1 MRQAGTDKAV
11 SLLCIESKKKIER
24 RKNFMKRPTLH
35 AVWLIPALLLAAL
48 LPGAC
53 TFGDGLDP
61 CPYNVKLEYWYA
73 GSGVENT
80 LPVYVDNMRQYVFDG
95 SGALFSVTTL
105 RGDSVTGWQGNLPDG
120 EYTFVLW
127 GNAGDESKSAEV
139 VENTGEDDKTNGKDH
154 ETNNNEPMNM
164 ETMTLTSRRD
174 GIPPGYREDTDRL
187 YYGTATLTVEGGMTQ
202 RRRVYLS
209 HAHASLSVTV
219 VWQTEEKPVEGL
231 YRMRLKGVPAV
242 YGFTGGT
249 EQTTP
254 SGDGTFTLPRVD
266 RPVTYHET
274 RAALNYENEVT
285 GRFVTFRYTSVT
297 HPIWSLWRD
306 GEQVVKDLDLY
317 LFFRKLPM
325 DMNTNMEQ
333 EFDLLV
339 TIYEDKIT
347 VTQATAA
354 DWDEGGAIG

>member
-1 MRQAGTDKAV
+1 MR
-11 SLLCIESKKKIER
+11 R
-24 RKNFMKRPTLH
+24 RCTPLH

-48 LPGAC
+48 CPGAC

-61 CPYNVKLEYWYA
+61 CPYNVKLDYWYA

-80 LPVYVDNMRQYVFDG
+80 LPVYVDNVRQYIFNG
-95 SGALFSVTTL
+95 SGALLDVTTL

-127 GNAGDESKSAEV
+127 ANAGDAAKSNER
-139 VENTGEDDKTNGKDH
+139 VEDSGDEY
-154 ETNNNEPMNM
+154 NNNAINKKAMEDNNETDNNNAMNM

-174 GIPPGYREDTDRL
+174 GVPPGYREDTDRL
-187 YYGTATLTVEGGMTQ
+187 YYGTVTLTVQGGLAQ
-202 RRRVYLS
+202 RRRIYLS

-219 VWQTEEKPVEGL
+219 VWQTDDKPVEGL

-249 EQTTP
+249 EQEVP
-254 SGDGTFTLPRVD
+254 SGDGTFTLPRVE

-285 GRFVTFRYTSVT
+285 GRFITFRYTAST
-297 HPIWSLWRD
+297 HPVWSLWRD
-306 GEQVVKDLDLY
+306 GEQIVKDLDLY

-333 EFDLLV
+333 EFDLLITV
-339 TIYEDKIT
+339 YEDKIV

>member
-1 MRQAGTDKAV
+1 MR
-11 SLLCIESKKKIER
+11 R
-24 RKNFMKRPTLH
+24 RCTPLH

-48 LPGAC
+48 CPGAC

-61 CPYNVKLEYWYA
+61 CPYNVKLDYWYA

-80 LPVYVDNMRQYVFDG
+80 LPVYVDNVRQYMFDG
-95 SGALFSVTTL
+95 SGALLDVTTL

-127 GNAGDESKSAEV
+127 ANAGDAAKSNER
-139 VENTGEDDKTNGKDH
+139 VEDSGDEY
-154 ETNNNEPMNM
+154 NNNAINKKAMEDNNETDNNNAMNM

-174 GIPPGYREDTDRL
+174 GVPPGYREDTDRL
-187 YYGTATLTVEGGMTQ
+187 YYGTVTLTVQGGLAQ
-202 RRRVYLS
+202 RRRIYLS

-219 VWQTEEKPVEGL
+219 VWQTDEKPVEGL

-249 EQTTP
+249 EQEVP
-254 SGDGTFTLPRVD
+254 SGDGTFTLPRVE

-285 GRFVTFRYTSVT
+285 GRFITFRYTAST
-297 HPIWSLWRD
+297 HPVWSLWRD
-306 GEQVVKDLDLY
+306 GEQIVKDLDLY

-333 EFDLLV
+333 EFDLLITV
-339 TIYEDKIT
+339 YEDKIV

>member
-1 MRQAGTDKAV
+1 MR
-11 SLLCIESKKKIER
+11 R
-24 RKNFMKRPTLH
+24 RCTPLH

-48 LPGAC
+48 CPGAC

-61 CPYNVKLEYWYA
+61 CPYNVKLDYWYA

-80 LPVYVDNMRQYVFDG
+80 LPVYVDNVRQYMFDG
-95 SGALFSVTTL
+95 SGALLDVTTL

-127 GNAGDESKSAEV
+127 ANAGDAAKSNER
-139 VENTGEDDKTNGKDH
+139 VEDSGDEY
-154 ETNNNEPMNM
+154 NNNAINKKAMEDNNETDNNNAMNM

-174 GIPPGYREDTDRL
+174 GVPPGYREDTDRL
-187 YYGTATLTVEGGMTQ
+187 YYGTVTLTVQGGLAQ
-202 RRRVYLS
+202 RRRIYLS

-219 VWQTEEKPVEGL
+219 VWQTDDKPVEGL

-249 EQTTP
+249 EQEVP
-254 SGDGTFTLPRVD
+254 SGDGTFTLPRVE

-285 GRFVTFRYTSVT
+285 GRFITFRYTAST
-297 HPIWSLWRD
+297 HPVWSLWRD
-306 GEQVVKDLDLY
+306 GEQIVKDLDLY

-339 TIYEDKIT
+339 TVYEDKIV

>member
-1 MRQAGTDKAV
+1 MR
-11 SLLCIESKKKIER
+11 R
-24 RKNFMKRPTLH
+24 RCTPLH

-48 LPGAC
+48 CPGAC

-61 CPYNVKLEYWYA
+61 CPYNVKLDYWYA

-80 LPVYVDNMRQYVFDG
+80 LPVYVDNVRQYMFDG
-95 SGALFSVTTL
+95 SGALLDVTTL

-127 GNAGDESKSAEV
+127 ANAGDAAKSNER
-139 VENTGEDDKTNGKDH
+139 VEDSGDEYNNPNAINKKAMEDNN
-154 ETNNNEPMNM
+154 ETDNNNAMNM

-174 GIPPGYREDTDRL
+174 GVPPGYREDTDRL
-187 YYGTATLTVEGGMTQ
+187 YYGTVTLTVQGGLAQ
-202 RRRVYLS
+202 RRRIYLS

-219 VWQTEEKPVEGL
+219 VWQTDDKPVEGL

-249 EQTTP
+249 EQEVP
-254 SGDGTFTLPRVD
+254 SGDGTFTLPRVE

-285 GRFVTFRYTSVT
+285 GRFITFRYTATT
-297 HPIWSLWRD
+297 HPVWSLWRD
-306 GEQVVKDLDLY
+306 GEQIVKDLDLY

-339 TIYEDKIT
+339 TVYEDKIV

>member
-1 MRQAGTDKAV
+1 MR
-11 SLLCIESKKKIER
+11 R
-24 RKNFMKRPTLH
+24 RCTTLH

-48 LPGAC
+48 CPGAC
-53 TFGDGLDP
+53 TFGDDLDP
-61 CPYNVKLEYWYA
+61 CPYNVKLDYWYA

-80 LPVYVDNMRQYVFDG
+80 LPVYVDNLRQYIFDG
-95 SGALFSVTTL
+95 SGALVTVTTL
-105 RGDSVTGWQGNLPDG
+105 RGDSVAGWQGNLPDG

-127 GNAGDESKSAEV
+127 ANAGDGTKSNET
-139 VENTGEDDKTNGKDH
+139 VENSGDEYNAINKKAMEDN
-154 ETNNNEPMNM
+154 ETDNNNAMNM

-174 GIPPGYREDTDRL
+174 GVPPGYREDTDRL
-187 YYGTATLTVEGGMTQ
+187 YYGTVTLTVKGGMTQ
-202 RRRVYLS
+202 RRRIYLS
-209 HAHASLSVTV
+209 HAHAALSVTV
-219 VWQTEEKPVEGL
+219 VWQTDEKPVEGL

-249 EQTTP
+249 EQEVP
-254 SGDGTFTLPRVD
+254 SGDDTFTLPRVD

-285 GRFVTFRYTSVT
+285 GRFITFRYTATT
-297 HPIWSLWRD
+297 HPVWSLWRD
-306 GEQVVKDLDLY
+306 GEQIVKDLDLY

-333 EFDLLV
+333 EFDLLITV
-339 TIYEDKIT
+339 YEDKII

>member
-35 AVWLIPALLLAAL
+35 AVWLISALLLAAL

-53 TFGDGLDP
+53 TFGDDLDP

>member
-1 MRQAGTDKAV
+1 MR
-11 SLLCIESKKKIER
+11 R
-24 RKNFMKRPTLH
+24 RPTILH
-35 AVWLIPALLLAAL
+35 AVWLIPALLLAVL
-48 LPGAC
+48 CPVSC
-53 TFGDGLDP
+53 TFGDDLDP
-61 CPYNVKLEYWYA
+61 CPYNVKLDYWYA

-80 LPVYVDNMRQYVFDG
+80 LPVYVDNLRQYVFDG
-95 SGALFSVTTL
+95 SGALVTVTTL
-105 RGDSVTGWQGNLPDG
+105 RGDSVTGWQGSLPDG

-127 GNAGDESKSAEV
+127 GNAGDGTKSNETVES
-139 VENTGEDDKTNGKDH
+139 GEDEDNETDK
-154 ETNNNEPMNM
+154 ENNNETNDNNSMNM

-174 GIPPGYREDTDRL
+174 GVPPGYREDTDRL
-187 YYGTATLTVEGGMTQ
+187 YYGTVTLAVKGGMAQ

-209 HAHASLSVTV
+209 HAHAALSVTV
-219 VWQTEEKPVEGL
+219 VWQTDEKPVEGL

-249 EQTTP
+249 EQEVP
-254 SGDGTFTLPRVD
+254 SGDGIFTLPRVD

-285 GRFVTFRYTSVT
+285 GRFITFRYTATT
-297 HPIWSLWRD
+297 HPVWSLWRD
-306 GEQVVKDLDLY
+306 GEPIVKDLDLY

-339 TIYEDKIT
+339 TVYEDKVV

>member
-1 MRQAGTDKAV
+1 MR
-11 SLLCIESKKKIER
+11 R
-24 RKNFMKRPTLH
+24 RCTTLH

-48 LPGAC
+48 CPGAC
-53 TFGDGLDP
+53 TFGDDLDP
-61 CPYNVKLEYWYA
+61 CPYNVKLDYWYA

-80 LPVYVDNMRQYVFDG
+80 LPVYVDNVRQYIFDG
-95 SGALFSVTTL
+95 SGALVDVTTL
-105 RGDSVTGWQGNLPDG
+105 KGDSVTGWQGNLPDG

-127 GNAGDESKSAEV
+127 ANAGDATKSNET
-139 VENTGEDDKTNGKDH
+139 VENGGDEYNAINKKAMEDN
-154 ETNNNEPMNM
+154 ETDNNNAMNM

-174 GIPPGYREDTDRL
+174 GVPPGYREDTDRL
-187 YYGTATLTVEGGMTQ
+187 YYGTVTLTVKGGMAQ
-202 RRRVYLS
+202 RRRIYLS
-209 HAHASLSVTV
+209 HAHAALSVTV
-219 VWQTEEKPVEGL
+219 VWQTDEKPVEGL

-249 EQTTP
+249 EQEVP

-285 GRFVTFRYTSVT
+285 GRFITFRYTATT
-297 HPIWSLWRD
+297 HPVWSLWRD
-306 GEQVVKDLDLY
+306 GEQIVKDLDLY

-333 EFDLLV
+333 EFDLLITV
-339 TIYEDKIT
+339 YEDKIV

>member
-1 MRQAGTDKAV
+1 
-11 SLLCIESKKKIER
+11 
-24 RKNFMKRPTLH
+24 MKRPTLH

-53 TFGDGLDP
+53 TFGDDLDP

-80 LPVYVDNMRQYVFDG
+80 LPIYVDNMRQYVFDG

-120 EYTFVLW
+120 KYTFVLW

-339 TIYEDKIT
+339 TVYEDKIT